1 MQTYCART
9 WVTEQQETGRGRDF
23 TCSLRK
29 MYHKAIP
36 HVKENETALKFA
48 INFQVCNAIIM
59 S

>member
-48 INFQVCNAIIM
+48 INFQVCNE
-59 S
+59 